1 MTESANARIRAL
13 AAGITAEMI
22 AEQTHLFYNP
32 QSGAAWISFQARE
45 SIFVNGTFQATAGD
59 YDVLQVTVD
68 EIATRC
74 LGIGNDPVTGV
85 DLSKVSAAG
94 MAMIIKAAYDTLF
107 NERAAAKAASA
118 EVAG

>member
-1 MTESANARIRAL
+1 MTEAVNARIRTL
-13 AAGITAEMI
+13 AAGITAELI

-32 QSGAAWISFQARE
+32 QSGTAWISFQARE

-74 LGIGNDPVTGV
+74 LGTGTDPVTGA

-94 MAMIIKAAYDTLF
+94 MAMIIKAAYNTLY
-107 NERAAAKAASA
+107 NERAEAKAPSA
-118 EVAG
+118 EGGS

>member
-1 MTESANARIRAL
+1 MTEVTNARVRQL

-32 QSGAAWISFQARE
+32 QNGTAWISFQARE
-45 SIFVNGTFQATAGD
+45 SIFVNGAFQATAGD

-68 EIATRC
+68 EIAVRC
-74 LGIGNDPVTGV
+74 LGVGTDPVTGT

-107 NERAAAKAASA
+107 NERSAAKAAPI
-118 EVAG
+118 EVG